1 MEILKQ
7 SLNEAVEL
15 NKNSMARL
23 SKAEIKAKY
32 WKQKYCKKLV
42 NLRTWVT
49 GLNMQHRKL

>member
-15 NKNSMARL
+15 NKNSMVRL